1 MLHAM
6 GKKSSKE
13 LLELIY
19 VFDSVFMSDK
29 VEELVAE
36 KLSSSHIPIQIL
48 HKSHTGEKLDQYCID
63 APWEIESQ
71 SKITEMVIQ
80 RQPQMK
86 SFVRQSRCVAV
97 SVMTALLKLVAHEQS
112 GKPTSLKILNKS

>member
-13 LLELIY
+13 LWELIY

-63 APWEIESQ
+63 AP
-71 SKITEMVIQ
+71 
-80 RQPQMK
+80 
-86 SFVRQSRCVAV
+86 
-97 SVMTALLKLVAHEQS
+97 
-112 GKPTSLKILNKS
+112 